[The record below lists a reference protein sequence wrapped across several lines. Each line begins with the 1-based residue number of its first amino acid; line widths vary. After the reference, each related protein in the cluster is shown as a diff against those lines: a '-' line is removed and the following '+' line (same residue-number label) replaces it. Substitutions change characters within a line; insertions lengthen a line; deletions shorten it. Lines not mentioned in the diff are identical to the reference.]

1 MTMIDKK
8 KHLSGGSYKVEALH
22 TTRTTTTHSHN
33 FFELVYVTD
42 GSAIHTVEGT
52 PAEISKGD
60 YFIIEYGCSHAY
72 SNCRDF
78 GVINCLFVP
87 EFIDATLKGCK
98 SYSQLITNYLIGF
111 DYTILSAIPANKI
124 FRDSDGTIYK
134 LFSRLLEEYRS
145 LNAGY
150 VELSRCHL
158 IEILVLSMRGIY
170 MPKKRQKHPA
180 IGKILKY
187 TEENYQDN
195 ISLRAICD
203 ELGFSLPYIS
213 KKFKEDTGVTFTAHL
228 QRLRTEQA
236 LRLLA
241 YTDKTVTQIARI
253 VGYGDIKFFGEVFK
267 KEMNMTPREW
277 RRLMKKDG

>member
-1 MTMIDKK
+1 MRILDKK
-8 KHLSGGSYKVEALH
+8 FYLSGESYKVEALH
-22 TTRTTTTHSHN
+22 TTRTSVHSHN

-42 GSAIHTVEGT
+42 GTAIHTVEST
-52 PAEISKGD
+52 STKISKGD
-60 YFIIEYGCSHAY
+60 YFIIEYGCSHSY
-72 SNCRDF
+72 DECNNLN
-78 GVINCLFVP
+78 VINCLFVP

-98 SYSQLITNYLIGF
+98 SYSQLITNYLIRF
-111 DYTILSAIPANKI
+111 DYTLLSAIPANKI
-124 FRDSDGTIYK
+124 FHDSNGTIYNI
-134 LFSRLLEEYRS
+134 FNQLLEEYQS
-145 LNAGY
+145 INAGY

-158 IEILVLSMRGIY
+158 IEILVLSMRSIY
-170 MPKKRQKHPA
+170 IPKKRQNHPA

-187 TEENYQDN
+187 AEENYQDN

-213 KKFKEDTGVTFTAHL
+213 KKFKEDTGITFTKHL

-241 YTDKTVTQIARI
+241 YTDKTVTQIAQI

-277 RRLMKKDG
+277 RRQNKL